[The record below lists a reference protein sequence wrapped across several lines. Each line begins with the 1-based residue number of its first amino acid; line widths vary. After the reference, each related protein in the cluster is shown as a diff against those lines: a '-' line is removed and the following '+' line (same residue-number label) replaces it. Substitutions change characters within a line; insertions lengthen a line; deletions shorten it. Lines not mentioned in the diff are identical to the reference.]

1 MIDTFHAKRPV
12 YPLFGFFAAL
22 LIFAAGLATA
32 KHVEG
37 MWYLLAVWVWFLL
50 FGYWRSCLIIIPCA
64 AVVAG
69 IFAGITYLSSR
80 ELGATLAAVS
90 RSAAVCLAVLPGLSL
105 PAVKLTRNLSQIHV
119 PRSVTLGMMIV
130 LSFAPLL
137 GKEIKRIREAMRTR
151 GAGSLLNPKVL
162 YRALLVPFAARLVN
176 ISDTLSLSVETR
188 GFRTGKVP
196 YTIYHPVKLTARDVI
211 FLLGL
216 VAGSAAIIVLCFI

>member
-1 MIDTFHAKRPV
+1 MTDTFHAKNPV

-32 KHVEG
+32 KHTEG
-37 MWYLLAVWVWFLL
+37 MWYLLGVWVWFLL
-50 FGYWRSCLIIIPCA
+50 FGYWRSCLVIIPFA
-64 AVVAG
+64 AVFSG
-69 IFAGITYLSSR
+69 IFAGITYLSSH
-80 ELGATLAAVS
+80 EAAATLAAVS

-105 PAVKLTRNLSQIHV
+105 PAVKLTRNLSGLHV
-119 PRSVTLGMMIV
+119 PRSITLGMMIV

-137 GKEIKRIREAMRTR
+137 GREIKRIREAMRTR
-151 GAGSLLNPKVL
+151 GAGSLLNPKVF

-188 GFRTGKVP
+188 GFCTGKAP
-196 YTIYHPVKLTARDVI
+196 YTVYHPVKCTARDVI

-216 VAGSAAIIVLCFI
+216 VAGSVAVIVFCFI